1 LLKIVDSSTGAAL
14 ASEEIADLTGQ
25 EGERARTLLD
35 DAGRSLRS
43 VKAIARAMQEQ
54 LTATVRIQEGVTEM
68 KSAAD
73 QIARGMEE
81 QVRATREFDRGLAER
96 EEQIQS
102 IHEAT
107 RFQMT
112 TVEKVF
118 SHFASSEKR
127 LTRNA
132 EKADILAREIRELEV
147 LADRLRKLAAGFQ
160 GPDQGSISTG
170 PTPATVTA

>member
-1 LLKIVDSSTGAAL
+1 
-14 ASEEIADLTGQ
+14 
-25 EGERARTLLD
+25 
-35 DAGRSLRS
+35 
-43 VKAIARAMQEQ
+43 
-54 LTATVRIQEGVTEM
+54 M
-68 KSAAD
+68 KGAAD

-107 RFQMT
+107 QFQMT

-118 SHFASSEKR
+118 SHFASSEER
-127 LTRNA
+127 LTKNA
-132 EKADILAREIRELEV
+132 EKADILAREIRELEA

-160 GPDQGSISTG
+160 HPDQGSISTG
-170 PTPATVTA
+170 ATPASVTA